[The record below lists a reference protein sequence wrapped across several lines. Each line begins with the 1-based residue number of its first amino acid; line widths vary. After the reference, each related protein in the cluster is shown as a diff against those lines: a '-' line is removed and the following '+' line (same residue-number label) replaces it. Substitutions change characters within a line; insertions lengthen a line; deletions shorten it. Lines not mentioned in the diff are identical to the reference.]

1 MWRHWPVGTIGRAF
15 DADDA
20 ENMRC
25 NAKHNPAVTPL
36 SQLSAIITA
45 VEIPEVLLMNCP
57 VCGATFSPVDENQTL
72 CPVCSLRKALEAI
85 GMDEDK
91 VEAFLL
97 EALRK

>member
-1 MWRHWPVGTIGRAF
+1 
-15 DADDA
+15 
-20 ENMRC
+20 
-25 NAKHNPAVTPL
+25 
-36 SQLSAIITA
+36 
-45 VEIPEVLLMNCP
+45 MNCP